1 MADSR
6 KVFVASSWREVYDE
20 ATNTTYVNAICEADR
35 QCKLVVEV
43 NEQGHCVYSCE
54 NSGCPGDCELAEET
68 QPDGSV
74 LHYCTCA
81 GADGDNG

>member
-20 ATNTTYVNAICEADR
+20 ETNTMYVNAICEADR

-43 NEQGHCVYSCE
+43 NEQGH
-54 NSGCPGDCELAEET
+54 
-68 QPDGSV
+68 
-74 LHYCTCA
+74 
-81 GADGDNG
+81 